1 LTLEL
6 LKEPDSK
13 LAAKTIQ
20 DALQHTRLI
29 MVVGRCTVLYKGRAT
44 SSLELGERLLII
56 KQDRAL
62 LIHRPYGYQPVNWQP
77 SGCRFEISAD
87 DSKLR
92 IRAIRQT
99 PAETIIA
106 TFDQLMFVAAATLV
120 DSGEFSLDA
129 SEEDMQKAIVAK
141 PEVIETGFKVIE
153 YEKRV
158 EPGFVDVYGTD
169 SKGRLV
175 VIEIKRKPAGKEAT
189 LQLAR
194 YVKAMSKGSMK
205 PIRPILAAP
214 SLVKGTQRLLQ
225 TMGIEFHRIDPK
237 QCVKILKEA
246 NREEVGRLSR
256 WI

>member
-1 LTLEL
+1 MTLEL
-6 LKEPDSK
+6 LKEPDPK

-194 YVKAMSKGSMK
+194 YVKAISKGSMK

-214 SLVKGTQRLLQ
+214 SLAKGTQRLLQ

-237 QCVKILKEA
+237 QCAKILKEA

-256 WI
+256 WL

>member
-1 LTLEL
+1 MTLEL
-6 LKEPDSK
+6 LKEPDPRM
-13 LAAKTIQ
+13 AAKIIQ
-20 DALQHTRLI
+20 DALQHARLAI
-29 MVVGRCTVLYKGRAT
+29 VVGRCTVIYKGRAT
-44 SSLELGERLLII
+44 SSLEPGERLLTI

-87 DSKLR
+87 DSQLR
-92 IRAIRQT
+92 IRAIRQN

-106 TFDQLMFVAAATLV
+106 TFDQLTFVAAVAMK

-129 SEEDMQKAIVAK
+129 SEEEMQKAIVAK
-141 PEVIETGFKVIE
+141 PDVIEVGFNVIE

-169 SKGRLV
+169 TKGRLV
-175 VIEIKRKPAGKEAT
+175 VIEIKRKPAGKEAA
-189 LQLAR
+189 LQLAK
-194 YVKAMSKGSMK
+194 YVKAISEVSAK
-205 PIRPILAAP
+205 PVRPILVAP
-214 SLVKGTQRLLQ
+214 SLVKGIQRLLQ

-237 QCVKILKEA
+237 ECVKILKEV